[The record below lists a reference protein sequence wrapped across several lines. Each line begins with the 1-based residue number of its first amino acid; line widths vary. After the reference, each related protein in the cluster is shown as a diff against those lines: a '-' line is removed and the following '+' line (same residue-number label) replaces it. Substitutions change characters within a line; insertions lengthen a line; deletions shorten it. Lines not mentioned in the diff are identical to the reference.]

1 MLFSCLKSHP
11 DKSLVVHLKNV
22 GILSENLVKSK
33 NIDNKQVN
41 ADVARLIGLTHD
53 LGKATTYFQDLL
65 TKGCKSRNAQ
75 HGLLSSL
82 LSYQVVKSYLSKTGQ
97 LGEFQSLP
105 TIAWVVVK
113 KHHGNIQNLWG
124 EEYAEATTL
133 TELGT
138 KALISEQIRDIIAN
152 NLQGIQQIFAEIMGS
167 MNVIEFL
174 EEIKKWD
181 PLTREIRAEVRNM
194 RKTKNMDN
202 YLTILFFYSV
212 LLDADK
218 MDASNMETPLRI
230 TEIQCDLVDRFKEES
245 FKSNPDVMGVLREQ
259 AYVETMRS
267 LSGIDLC
274 KDRLLSINLPTGI
287 GKTLAGF
294 SFSLKLR
301 RRIAEEVGFVPRII
315 YCLPFLSIIDQN
327 SSVLNKVLQQQFA
340 DMPSNLFLKHH
351 HLSDVK
357 YVELKEA
364 ELNPVEDL
372 NKALLLMEAW
382 NSEIIITT
390 FVQFFHSLITNRN
403 RAARKF
409 HNMTNSIIILDEVQA
424 VPYEYWLLINNIL
437 KLLVSKFDCWII
449 LMTATQPLIFQPN
462 RMKELI
468 PNKMEYFKI
477 FDRVDFQLDIDE
489 QGEFIPREFDDFRES
504 VLQEIIRDETKD
516 IMIVVNTIGA
526 CQRLYEFLKNQ
537 LLAHSQIDSSVCI
550 DADGICNIGKTE
562 LINLSTYV
570 LPSDRLRRINR
581 IKTDDRR
588 KVIVTTQ
595 LVEAGVDISA
605 DVVYRDLAPLDSII
619 QTAGRCNRN
628 GKKEKGIFKVVLLK
642 KDENSKPFH
651 SFVYDK
657 ILVDATCEVLKKLG
671 RSFSE
676 IDLAQV
682 IGEYYKVIEER
693 SRVQDSEEIVEH
705 LKLLDFADIA
715 KFELI
720 EEGNDA
726 ISIFIENGEE
736 ASHVKEEVQRV
747 FQENKGFDRKAK
759 LIEMRKAIN
768 ENTITIRYANRLQDH
783 LSSLP
788 TFLGEDFKYVP
799 KEHVANWY
807 KKDIGFIIPED
818 DVSLRI
824 I

>member
-1 MLFSCLKSHP
+1 MSCSCLKSHP
-11 DKSLVVHLKNV
+11 DKPLVVHLKNV
-22 GILSENLVKSK
+22 SILSENLVKSK
-33 NIDNKQVN
+33 NIGNKQVM

-65 TKGCKSRNAQ
+65 TKGRKSRNAQ

-82 LSYQVVKSYLSKTGQ
+82 LSYQVVKSYLSTTGQ
-97 LGEFQSLP
+97 LGKFQSLP

-133 TELGT
+133 TDLGT
-138 KALISEQIRDIIAN
+138 KALISKQIRDIIAN
-152 NLQGIQQIFAEIMGS
+152 TLQGIQQIFAEILGS
-167 MNVIEFL
+167 MNVIEFF

-202 YLTILFFYSV
+202 YLTILFLYSV

-218 MDASNMETPLRI
+218 MDASNMETPMRI
-230 TEIQCDLVDRFKEES
+230 TEIQCDLVDRFKEKS
-245 FKSNPDVMGVLREQ
+245 FKSNPDAIGVLREQ
-259 AYVETMRS
+259 AYVETMHS
-267 LSGIDLC
+267 LAGIDLR

-287 GKTLAGF
+287 GKTLTGL

-301 RRIAEEVGFVPRII
+301 RQVAEEMGFVPRII

-327 SSVLNKVLQQQFA
+327 SSVLDKVLQQQFA
-340 DMPSNLFLKHH
+340 NMPSNLFLKHH

-357 YVELKEA
+357 YVELKDA

-382 NSEIIITT
+382 DSEIIITT

-424 VPYEYWLLINNIL
+424 IPSKYWLLINNTL
-437 KLLVSKFDCWII
+437 KLLVSKFDCWVV
-449 LMTATQPLIFQPN
+449 LMTATQPLIFEPN
-462 RMKELI
+462 QMKELI
-468 PNKMEYFKI
+468 PNKMEYFRI
-477 FDRVDFQLDIDE
+477 FDRVEFQLDLDE
-489 QGEFIPREFDDFRES
+489 KGEFVPRELDDFKETL
-504 VLQEIIRDETKD
+504 LQEIMTNNTKD
-516 IMIVVNTIGA
+516 IMVVVNTIGT
-526 CQRLYEFLKNQ
+526 CQRLYNFLKDQ
-537 LLAHSQIDSSVCI
+537 LLAYNQISGNDCI
-550 DADGICNIGKTE
+550 DADGICNVGKTE

-595 LVEAGVDISA
+595 LVEAGVDISV

-628 GKKEKGIFKVVLLK
+628 GKKEKGIFRVVLLK

-651 SFVYDK
+651 YFVYDQV
-657 ILVDATCEVLKKLG
+657 LVGATCEVLKKLG

-676 IDLAQV
+676 IDIAQV

-693 SRVQDSEEIVEH
+693 SRVEDSEEIMDH

-736 ASHVKEEVQRV
+736 ASRVKEEVQRI
-747 FQENKGFDRKAK
+747 FQENKGFDRKA
-759 LIEMRKAIN
+759 LLVEMRKAIN
-768 ENTITIRYANRLQDH
+768 ENTITIRYASRLES
-783 LSSLP
+783 LRSLP
-788 TFLGEDFKYVP
+788 IFLGEDFRYVP
-799 KEHVANWY
+799 KEQVANWY
-807 KKDIGFIIPED
+807 KKDVGFIIPED